1 MPPQLTDIAVSS
13 CHFLELIPDWLA
25 WLVWIMPLTYGVRI
39 LLIGEFGGDRCDNV
53 VTIGDTNSC
62 TRIIDNSGANADDV
76 WWYYLV
82 LLLLFVIFRLGALVI
97 LRKKANKFY

>member
-1 MPPQLTDIAVSS
+1 MYS
-13 CHFLELIPDWLA
+13 LELIPDWLA

-53 VTIGDTNSC
+53 RTPPEVPTSC
-62 TRIIDNSGANADDV
+62 ESIIANSGAKEDDT

-82 LLLLFVIFRLGALVI
+82 LLLLFVIFRLAALVI

>member
-1 MPPQLTDIAVSS
+1 MTDILLSS
-13 CHFLELIPDWLA
+13 WDSSELIPDWLA

-53 VTIGDTNSC
+53 TTTPTSC
-62 TRIIDNSGANADDV
+62 EQIISNSGAKEEDT

-82 LLLLFVIFRLGALVI
+82 LLLLFVIFRLAALFI